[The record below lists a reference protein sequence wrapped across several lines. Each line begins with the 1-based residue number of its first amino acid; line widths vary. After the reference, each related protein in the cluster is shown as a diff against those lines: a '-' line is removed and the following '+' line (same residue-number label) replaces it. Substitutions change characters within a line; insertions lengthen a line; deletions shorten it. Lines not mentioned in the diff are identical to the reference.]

1 MNVQLNNLLQSSSA
15 TKFFTDVLS
24 KKGYVLTGKSIN
36 IQAENK
42 VITKDLTAAGNFFL
56 IKNSSVAPIAANFD
70 NFYHGDVRIKI
81 FVQAFTSGTLDRECG
96 FAQIDNAGAS
106 VLTPLIRK
114 SAIGAVETGLPVDNV
129 NLTEIYLQ
137 NVTFNDIYMTYG
149 AGASPIGTIRA
160 QINFI
165 GQLITLS

>member
-1 MNVQLNNLLQSSSA
+1 MNVQLNNNLQSASSF
-15 TKFFTDVLS
+15 KFFTDVFQ
-24 KKGYVLTGKSIN
+24 KKGYVLTGKSVN
-36 IQAENK
+36 ILAENR

-56 IKNSSVAPIAANFD
+56 IKNSAVAPIAANFD

-96 FAQIDNAGAS
+96 LAQIDNAGSS

-114 SAIGAVETGLPVDNV
+114 TAIAAVETGLPVDNV

-137 NVTFNDIYMTYG
+137 NVTFSDIYMTYG
-149 AGASPIGTIRA
+149 VGAAPVGTIRA

-165 GQLITLS
+165 GNLITLS